1 MLWVSSI
8 CYGPK
13 SLYGFP
19 LSQLVFT
26 VVVSLEY
33 ILRFSEYIYVPSA
46 IAEGLDNCCEFLVYV
61 MVLGLY
67 MDFHYLIGSS
77 FIIVVSLYYILKIF
91 AVGLHFPC
99 GSSVYFV
106 FFSLFLCWSSI
117 TLWKFRFFVVCSI
130 SFIGE
135 RFCIGSLVT
144 L

>member
-67 MDFHYLIGSS
+67 MDLHFLIGSS
-77 FIIVVSLYYILKIF
+77 FIIVGSLYYILKILQWVF
-91 AVGLHFPC
+91 TFVVGLQYILCF
-99 GSSVYFV
+99 SV
-106 FFSLFLCWSSI
+106 C
-117 TLWKFRFFVVCSI
+117 FFV
-130 SFIGE
+130 G
-135 RFCIGSLVT
+135 LQ
-144 L
+144 